1 MKAMILDD
9 DPHILLVLVRTLH
22 QRGYEIMTYSNPT
35 LCPIYTGEGCS
46 CLTSK
51 ICPHIIISD
60 FDMPYVNGMEFLEAI
75 RKKGCKGTHLALISG
90 SSISET
96 MMKQM
101 SKLGI
106 KFIAKPNIMEPIK
119 AWLDKIELPLCSE
132 ETGVTRIAH
141 IVHKHAAYAKAHI
154 THADATATPPPAKRL
169 NPQEG
174 INHLHHEDNRK

>member
-9 DPHILLVLVRTLH
+9 HPHILLVLVRTLH

-51 ICPHIIISD
+51 TCPHIIISD
-60 FDMPYVNGMEFLEAI
+60 FDMPHVNGMEFLEAI
-75 RKKGCKGTHLALISG
+75 RKKGCKGSHLALISG

-96 MMKQM
+96 MMKRM

-119 AWLDKIELPLCSE
+119 VWLDEIELPPCPE
-132 ETGVTRIAH
+132 KTGEPRIAH
-141 IVHKHAAYAKAHI
+141 IVHKDAAYAKAHF
-154 THADATATPPPAKRL
+154 TANSTATPPPTIRL
-169 NPQEG
+169 NPQKG
-174 INHLHHEDNRK
+174 IHHLHHEDNRK